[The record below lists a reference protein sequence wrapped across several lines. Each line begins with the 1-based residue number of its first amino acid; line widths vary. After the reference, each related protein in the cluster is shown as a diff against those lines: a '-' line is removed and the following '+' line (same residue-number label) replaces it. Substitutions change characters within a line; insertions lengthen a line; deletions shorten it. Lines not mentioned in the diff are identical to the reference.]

1 MYVIYS
7 IDILTI
13 FVTSMFI
20 VGKCNTQLENGLCIS
35 YRSTGNNLLTPPPRG
50 GLLFRGCLRGGLLEG
65 GGAYL
70 IFQGRTCGSRTLY
83 SLFKQP
89 EDDINSS

>member
-35 YRSTGNNLLTPPPRG
+35 YRSTGNNLLTPPPQGGLIISRMFEGWLIRG
-50 GLLFRGCLRGGLLEG
+50 GGGLFNL
-65 GGAYL
+65 
-70 IFQGRTCGSRTLY
+70 
-83 SLFKQP
+83 
-89 EDDINSS
+89 